1 MRNCPLLHSPRQ
13 SCQIFYILFYPH
25 QNYLNSVCV
34 RLLCCQLSKIETRA
48 LQALETGGEPNTTTV
63 MTEDRGVRLVW
74 PYGHSCKSPLQERY
88 KEGTAVT
95 CIQYT
100 TSPPFRP
107 LTLPDPTPCPP
118 PPLFH
123 FVFSNPPPSSSSP
136 GCTSAQL
143 HYQQHPT
150 PHHHTT
156 AQGMPNDLFLRIHL

>member
-107 LTLPDPTPCPP
+107 LTPPDPTPCPP
-118 PPLFH
+118 PPPLPLCLLQ
-123 FVFSNPPPSSSSP
+123 SPPPSR